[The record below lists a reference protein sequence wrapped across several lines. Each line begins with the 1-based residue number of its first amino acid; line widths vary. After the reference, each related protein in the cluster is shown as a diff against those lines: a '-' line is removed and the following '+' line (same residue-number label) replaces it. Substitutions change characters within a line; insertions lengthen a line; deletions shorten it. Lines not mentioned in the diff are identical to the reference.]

1 MHRNVCTAHTTI
13 LYNKYNCYVLT
24 VLNIHNSDKS
34 IVTKEKDTYFL
45 HNNYALMVFLILFW
59 LIPLLNSWPLCLH
72 STSILDFIN
81 SSYKYSVTRLQ
92 MGTSRHTGQHPL
104 SCPQSYWPWTWPQ
117 FRYTYGCCFSFTASL
132 LILEV
137 NLRGIT
143 SVFSSTGHC
152 GWPAFNSSTS
162 VSKWHLVWKT
172 GIVSFIYNFFTLFNA
187 IPMKIWY
194 TRVRTA
200 SLALVNTVPVANV
213 WTLKC
218 GAFLTYWTIMS

>member
-1 MHRNVCTAHTTI
+1 
-13 LYNKYNCYVLT
+13 
-24 VLNIHNSDKS
+24 
-34 IVTKEKDTYFL
+34 
-45 HNNYALMVFLILFW
+45 
-59 LIPLLNSWPLCLH
+59 
-72 STSILDFIN
+72 
-81 SSYKYSVTRLQ
+81 

-117 FRYTYGCCFSFTASL
+117 FRYTYGCCFSFTVSS

-162 VSKWHLVWKT
+162 VSKWRLVWKT
-172 GIVSFIYNFFTLFNA
+172 GIVSFTYNFFTLFNA

-194 TRVRTA
+194 TRVKRA

-213 WTLKC
+213 WALYKMWSIPDSLNNYEL
-218 GAFLTYWTIMS
+218 GSDKWSVQFWSMFMRVVSIRSPDPAAW